1 MKLILTLIL
10 SISAYG
16 QATIN
21 APAVSVDSA
30 SASAILSWMA
40 GQAAS
45 KPRKLME
52 AITAGSTQITVD
64 DGAGIGNAAVIAID
78 GEHMA
83 VANRSGNKITVQRGS
98 NGTTAAAH
106 GAGVEVIEMK
116 YKTLRDLAKSLIVDA
131 LRSIVEKSAVDSGTI
146 TVRSNARGQAAAG
159 VQ

>member
-1 MKLILTLIL
+1 MKLLLL
-10 SISAYG
+10 SLLSLSMFG
-16 QATIN
+16 QTTIN
-21 APAVSVDSA
+21 APSVTVDA
-30 SASAILSWMA
+30 AGTTAILSWMA

-83 VANRSGNKITVQRGS
+83 VANRSGNKITVTRGS
-98 NGTTAAAH
+98 NGTTAASHSA
-106 GAGVEVIEMK
+106 GAEVIEMK
-116 YKTLRDLAKSLIVDA
+116 YKTLNALGKSIIIDA
-131 LRSIVEKSAVDSGTI
+131 LRNIVEQTSVSADTVTAITNARNKSA
-146 TVRSNARGQAAAG
+146 QG